1 MKRFRKYSVLLL
13 LPVLLYFLAGCSTS
27 QISVDKKEIKKIDT
41 IAIMTFESS
50 EGVDKKVAKECE
62 ESFKGHFIKIKKKVV
77 ERDKLNAIVKE
88 IEKSQT
94 GLVKNPI
101 EIGKLSGAE
110 ALLFG
115 DVTENKEDVRLVKY
129 SEYNKKTKKSVEKEK
144 KMKFFTFQINV
155 RLVSTTTGNIILTL
169 KNKYPENSYEM
180 TDSTTLIR
188 YRERI
193 LQQMGEDLKD
203 VLKEKK

>member
-1 MKRFRKYSVLLL
+1 MKRFTKYAAALMMPALL
-13 LPVLLYFLAGCSTS
+13 FFFAGCSTS
-27 QISVDKKEIKKIDT
+27 QISVDKKEIKKINT
-41 IAIMTFESS
+41 IAIMTFDAAD
-50 EGVDKKVAKECE
+50 GIDKKIAKDCE
-62 ESFKGHFIKIKKKVV
+62 ESFKGPFIKIGKKVV

-94 GLVKNPI
+94 GLYKDPI
-101 EIGKLSGAE
+101 QIGKLSGAE

-115 DVTENKEDVRLVKY
+115 EVTENKEDIRLVKY

-144 KMKFFTFQINV
+144 KKKFFTFQVNV
-155 RLVSTTTGNIILTL
+155 RLVSSTTGNVILTL

-180 TDSTTLIR
+180 TDSTTLTR

-193 LQQMGEDLKD
+193 LQQMGEDLKES
-203 VLKEKK
+203 LKEKK